1 MKITSF
7 LNPDPPK
14 SNKRLAKTA
23 SGVRKLVES
32 GTSLKLSDEVE
43 ELKAKLQLSQALL
56 EDETS
61 KHLKGKEGFA
71 ISKKAAKESGEQ
83 LAKTTD
89 QCNLLALDVKSHQE
103 AIAKQNTV
111 IEELK
116 DRISILTPIE
126 NTHKEFQIKYFENVG
141 ELQAS
146 KATATALH
154 GTKDLLEDQVRT
166 LSGYKKAIEMELEQ
180 VKTEYNSM
188 CDSFSTLEQ
197 TNLGLKSGLEEA
209 RRDSQI
215 LKNGF
220 TSLEQENA
228 NLVSIKTNLTS
239 WLEDLKGE
247 TASLADKK
255 TFQEREL
262 QKAKTTIKTQLLLA
276 LTTGSF
282 TEMGEVLGDLIMTN
296 ANLQIVNKQQLAELN
311 RPRYLSAGSIS
322 KQDGFKFPSQFS
334 VPKNSLGS
342 SKPTLLK
349 VRQAQ

>member
-7 LNPDPPK
+7 LNPAPPK
-14 SNKRLAKTA
+14 SKKRLAKTA

-32 GTSLKLSDEVE
+32 GTSIKLTGEVE

-56 EDETS
+56 EEETS
-61 KHLKGKEGFA
+61 KHLKGKEGFS

-89 QCNLLALDVKSHQE
+89 QCNLLALDVKTYQE

-111 IEELK
+111 VEELK
-116 DRISILTPIE
+116 GRISILTPIE

-166 LSGYKKAIEMELEQ
+166 LSGYKKAVEMELEQ

-282 TEMGEVLGDLIMTN
+282 SEMGEVLGDLIMTN

-322 KQDGFKFPSQFS
+322 KQDGFKFPSQFN

-349 VRQAQ
+349 VRQA

>member
-7 LNPDPPK
+7 LNGAPPK
-14 SNKRLAKTA
+14 NKKRLAKTA
-23 SGVRKLVES
+23 LGVRKLVET
-32 GTSLKLSDEVE
+32 GTSVKLAGEVE
-43 ELKAKLQLSQALL
+43 ELKAKLQLSQTLL
-56 EDETS
+56 ETEIS
-61 KHLKGKEGFA
+61 KHLKGKEGFS

-83 LAKTTD
+83 LAKTTE
-89 QCNLLALDVKSHQE
+89 QYNLVVLDVKTYQQ
-103 AIAKQNTV
+103 AITKQNAV
-111 IEELK
+111 VEELK
-116 DRISILTPIE
+116 DRVSSLTPIE
-126 NTHKEFQIKYFENVG
+126 NTYKEFQTKYFDNVS

-146 KATATALH
+146 TANVTVLH
-154 GTKDLLEDQVRT
+154 SAKDLLEEQVRT
-166 LSGYKKAIEMELEQ
+166 LSGYKKAAGMELEQ
-180 VKTEYNSM
+180 LKTEYNSM
-188 CDSFSTLEQ
+188 CDSFSNLEQ
-197 TNLGLKSGLEEA
+197 TNLGLESGLEEA
-209 RRDSQI
+209 RRESQI

-228 NLVSIKTNLTS
+228 NLVGIKTNLTG

-247 TASLADKK
+247 TVGLANKK

-282 TEMGEVLGDLIMTN
+282 SEMGEVLGDLIMTN
-296 ANLQIVNKQQLAELN
+296 ANLQIVNNQQLAELS

-322 KQDGFKFPSQFS
+322 KQDGFKFPSQFN